1 MAQKISPAD
10 ASYFLG
16 FDGGGTKT
24 ECVLADDEGHILAK
38 ASAGPSNPV
47 RVGYTRSWFALS
59 DAGDAVLSRQK
70 IHAEHIR
77 AVCAGLGG
85 AGRVDVSHRVATFF
99 ERGYPNAV
107 VQVTTDLEI
116 ALQSA
121 FGDGEGVV
129 LVMGTGS
136 AALGRD
142 AAGRRSRAG
151 GRGPWI
157 SDEGSAFDIG
167 RQAFRAVVRA
177 EESRG
182 PETEIASRLFL
193 WHHCAGWDALY
204 DRITKDAGDVFPR
217 TFPLVAE
224 LADWGD
230 EVSCGILAGAAK
242 SLAELVESVAG
253 NLEWRGREVPVARVG
268 GMVGRSKY
276 FDAALESE
284 LKRLVPLA
292 RLLQAKISPAEA
304 AVQMATL
311 ILQSKENVLRT

>member
-24 ECVLADDEGHILAK
+24 ECVLADAEGRILAK
-38 ASAGPSNPV
+38 ALAGPSNPV
-47 RVGYTRSWFALS
+47 RVGYTRAWFAL
-59 DAGDAVLSRQK
+59 GDVADEVLSRQK

-77 AVCAGLGG
+77 AICAGLGG
-85 AGRVDVSHRVATFF
+85 AGRVGVSHRVATFF

-116 ALQSA
+116 SLQSA
-121 FGDGEGVV
+121 FGDGEGIV
-129 LVMGTGS
+129 LVLGTGS

-151 GRGPWI
+151 GRGPSI

-177 EESRG
+177 EEGRG
-182 PETEIASRLFL
+182 PETEIARRLFV
-193 WHHCAGWDALY
+193 WHHSADWDALY
-204 DRITKDAGDVFPR
+204 DRITKDAGDVFSR

-224 LADWGD
+224 LADRGD
-230 EVSCGILAGAAK
+230 EVSCGILAGAAN
-242 SLAELVESVAG
+242 SLAELVETVAG
-253 NLEWRGREVPVARVG
+253 SLEWRGREIPVARVG
-268 GMVGRSKY
+268 GMLGRSKY
-276 FDAALESE
+276 FDTAVEAE
-284 LKRLVPLA
+284 LKRLVPFA
-292 RLLQAKISPAEA
+292 RLVQAEISPAAA

-311 ILQSKENVLRT
+311 IPQSNENVLRT